1 MTQVADTDIPLPGFV
16 PDGLEQ
22 PLAGQEGPRAPLA
35 PASPAAAPRTPDTPD
50 TPDAAVPDAPGPDAG
65 LSPLEQRLEARLEA
79 HLAAQRADWQARQE
93 GWRAQVERD
102 PELGGEHLEDTI
114 TRARL
119 ALQRFDADGSIARL
133 LDASGYGNHPAIVRF
148 FSRLADA
155 VMEDAPVAGR
165 PGGSLA
171 PLEERMYAGW
181 RAQG

>member
-22 PLAGQEGPRAPLA
+22 PVAGQEVPRA
-35 PASPAAAPRTPDTPD
+35 PASPAAAPDTPD
-50 TPDAAVPDAPGPDAG
+50 TPDAADAAVPDAPGADSG
-65 LSPLEQRLEARLEA
+65 LSPLEQRLEA

-102 PELGGEHLEDTI
+102 PELGGEHLEGTI